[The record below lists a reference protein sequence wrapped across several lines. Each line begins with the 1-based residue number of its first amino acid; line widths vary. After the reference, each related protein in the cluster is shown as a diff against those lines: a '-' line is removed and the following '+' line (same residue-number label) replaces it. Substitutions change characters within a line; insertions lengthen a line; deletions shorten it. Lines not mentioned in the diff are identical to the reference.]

1 MHGHPHEIS
10 QADRTESRG
19 EVIARFVWTTAAG
32 VVAANCPAPGR
43 TIPALPRGAA
53 WAYNTF
59 EHVSAGTPPEPA
71 GNGLIQ

>member
-53 WAYNTF
+53 
-59 EHVSAGTPPEPA
+59 
-71 GNGLIQ
+71 